1 MKKIIM
7 SNDRLII
14 QGGKPLFGDVK
25 ISGAKNAVLPLI
37 SVSLLFDKSFTLKNV
52 PDLADTRLMIK
63 LINALG
69 IMTKFYNGI
78 IDFHG
83 EPQNIE
89 APKELV
95 SKMRAS
101 FLVLAPLLSKRH
113 NALIPMPGGCEI
125 GERPINFH
133 IDALKQLGAETDFQN
148 GFLKASLPQGKFI
161 GNVIK
166 FPQVSVGATECAI
179 MGATLA
185 IGKTKI
191 YNAAKEP
198 EIVDLGNCLNLA
210 GANIK
215 GLGTDIIEIEG
226 VSKLNPVTYSV
237 IPDRIEAGSF
247 AIIAGMTKGEVNLI
261 NSNPKDLKAFFEKLK
276 QTNVNIEIYNNIV
289 KVKGVSEIKSV
300 NIQTEPHPGFPTD
313 LQAQFMSLMCIA
325 NGKSVIE
332 ENIFE
337 NRFMHVPELSKMK
350 ASIKING
357 NKAVVNGLKQLHGAS
372 VKATDLRAS
381 MSLIAASLN
390 ANGES
395 VVNDLSHLKRGYENF
410 EEKLFNIGANIR

>member
-1 MKKIIM
+1 MKKKIM

-37 SVSLLFDKSFTLKNV
+37 SISLLFNKGFSLQNV

-69 IMTKFYNGI
+69 VMTKFYDGV
-78 IDFHG
+78 IDFYG

-101 FLVLAPLLSKRH
+101 ILVLAPLLSKRH

-125 GERPINFH
+125 GERPINYH
-133 IDALKQLGAETDFQN
+133 IDALKQLGAETYFQN
-148 GFLKASLPQGKFI
+148 GFLRATLPHRKFI
-161 GNVIK
+161 GNEIK
-166 FPQVSVGATECAI
+166 FPQISVGATECAI

-210 GANIK
+210 GAKIK
-215 GLGTDIIEIEG
+215 GLGTNIIEIEG
-226 VSKLNPVTYSV
+226 VSQLDPIRYSV

-247 AIIAGMTKGEVNLI
+247 AIIAGITKGEVNLL
-261 NSNPKDLKAFFEKLK
+261 NSNPNDLKVFFQKLK
-276 QTNVNIEIYNNIV
+276 QTNVNVEVYNNTV
-289 KVKGVSEIKSV
+289 KVTGVSQINSV

-337 NRFMHVPELSKMK
+337 NRFMHVPELSKMN
-350 ASIKING
+350 ASLKIDG
-357 NKAVVNGLKQLHGAS
+357 NKTIVNGVKQLQGAA

>member
-1 MKKIIM
+1 M

-37 SVSLLFDKSFTLKNV
+37 SISLLFNKGFSLQNV

-69 IMTKFYNGI
+69 IMTKFYDGV

-101 FLVLAPLLSKRH
+101 ILVLAPLLSKRH

-125 GERPINFH
+125 GQRPINYH
-133 IDALKQLGAETDFQN
+133 IDALKKLGAETNFQN
-148 GFLKASLPQGKFI
+148 GFLRATLPQRKFI
-161 GNVIK
+161 GNEIK
-166 FPQVSVGATECAI
+166 FPQISVGATECAI

-185 IGKTKI
+185 KGKTKI

-198 EIVDLGNCLNLA
+198 EVVDLGNCLNSA
-210 GANIK
+210 GAKIT

-226 VSKLNPVTYSV
+226 VSQLNPIRYSV

-247 AIIAGMTKGEVNLI
+247 AIIAGITKGEVNLL
-261 NSNPKDLKAFFEKLK
+261 NSSPNDLKVFFQKLK
-276 QTNVNIEIYNNIV
+276 QANVNIEIYNNTV
-289 KVKGVSEIKSV
+289 KVRGVSKINSV

-337 NRFMHVPELSKMK
+337 NRFMHVPELYKMK
-350 ASIKING
+350 ASLKIDG
-357 NKAVVNGLKQLHGAS
+357 NKTIVNGVKQLQGAS

-395 VVNDLSHLKRGYENF
+395 VINDLSHLKRGYENF

>member
-1 MKKIIM
+1 M

-37 SVSLLFDKSFTLKNV
+37 SISLMFDKSFTLKNV

-69 IMTKFYNGI
+69 VMTKFYNGVV
-78 IDFHG
+78 DFHG

-101 FLVLAPLLSKRH
+101 ILVLAPLLAKRH
-113 NALIPMPGGCEI
+113 NALIPLPGGCEI

-133 IDALKQLGAETDFQN
+133 IDALNQLGAEINFQN
-148 GFLKASLPQGKFI
+148 GFLRATLPQGKFI
-161 GNVIK
+161 GNDIN
-166 FPQVSVGATECAI
+166 FPQISVGATECAI

-198 EIVDLGNCLNLA
+198 EIVDLCNCLNSA
-210 GANIK
+210 GAKIT

-226 VSKLNPVTYSV
+226 VSKLYPTTYSV

-247 AIIAGMTKGEVNLI
+247 AIIAGITRGELNLL
-261 NSNPKDLKAFFEKLK
+261 NSNPKDLNAFFKKLK
-276 QTNVNIEIYNNIV
+276 QTNIKVEVYNNTV
-289 KVKGVSEIKSV
+289 KVKGVNEINSV
-300 NIQTEPHPGFPTD
+300 NIQTKPHPGFPTD

-337 NRFMHVPELSKMK
+337 NRFMHIPELSKMK
-350 ASIKING
+350 ASIKIDG
-357 NKAVVNGLKQLHGAS
+357 NKALVNGLKQLQGAS

-381 MSLIAASLN
+381 MSLIAAGLN

-395 VVNDLSHLKRGYENF
+395 IVNDLSHLKRGYENF

>member
-1 MKKIIM
+1 M

-37 SVSLLFDKSFTLKNV
+37 SISLLFDKSFTLKNV

-69 IMTKFYNGI
+69 VMTKFYDGVV
-78 IDFHG
+78 DFYG

-101 FLVLAPLLSKRH
+101 ILVLAPLLAKRH
-113 NALIPMPGGCEI
+113 NALIPLPGGCEI

-133 IDALKQLGAETDFQN
+133 IDALNQLGAKINFQN
-148 GFLKASLPQGKFI
+148 GFLRATLPQGKFI
-161 GNVIK
+161 GNDIN
-166 FPQVSVGATECAI
+166 FPQISVGATECAI

-198 EIVDLGNCLNLA
+198 EIVDLCNCLNSA
-210 GANIK
+210 GAKIT

-226 VSKLNPVTYSV
+226 VSKLYPTTYSV

-247 AIIAGMTKGEVNLI
+247 AIIAGITRGELNLL
-261 NSNPKDLKAFFEKLK
+261 NSNPKDLNAFFKKLK
-276 QTNVNIEIYNNIV
+276 QTNIKVEVYNNTV
-289 KVKGVSEIKSV
+289 KVKGVNEINSV
-300 NIQTEPHPGFPTD
+300 NIQTKPHPGFPTD

-337 NRFMHVPELSKMK
+337 NRFMHIPELSKMK
-350 ASIKING
+350 ASIKIDG
-357 NKAVVNGLKQLHGAS
+357 NKALVNGLKQLQGAS

-381 MSLIAASLN
+381 MSLIAAGLN

-395 VVNDLSHLKRGYENF
+395 IVNDLSHLKRGYENF

>member
-1 MKKIIM
+1 M

-37 SVSLLFDKSFTLKNV
+37 SISLLIDKSFTLKNV

-63 LINALG
+63 LMNALG
-69 IMTKFYNGI
+69 VMTKFYNGVV
-78 IDFHG
+78 DFHG

-101 FLVLAPLLSKRH
+101 ILVLAPLLAKRY
-113 NALIPMPGGCEI
+113 NALIPLPGGCEI

-133 IDALKQLGAETDFQN
+133 IDALNQLGAEIKFQN
-148 GFLKASLPQGKFI
+148 GFLKATLPQGKFI
-161 GNVIK
+161 GNEIK
-166 FPQVSVGATECAI
+166 FPQISVGATECAI

-210 GANIK
+210 GAKIT

-226 VSKLNPVTYSV
+226 VSKLNPTTYSV

-247 AIIAGMTKGEVNLI
+247 AIIAGITRGEVNLL
-261 NSNPKDLKAFFEKLK
+261 NSNPSDLKAFFEKLK
-276 QTNVNIEIYNNIV
+276 QTNVKVEVYNNTV
-289 KVKGVSEIKSV
+289 KVKGVREINSV

-337 NRFMHVPELSKMK
+337 NRFMHIPELSKMK
-350 ASIKING
+350 ASIKIDG
-357 NKAVVNGLKQLHGAS
+357 NKAMVNGLKQLQGAS

-381 MSLIAASLN
+381 MSLIAAGLN

-395 VVNDLSHLKRGYENF
+395 IVNDLSHLKRGYENF
-410 EEKLFNIGANIR
+410 EEKLLNIGANIK

>member
-1 MKKIIM
+1 M
-7 SNDRLII
+7 SNDRLVI

-247 AIIAGMTKGEVNLI
+247 AIIAGITKGEVNLI

>member
-1 MKKIIM
+1 M

-37 SVSLLFDKSFTLKNV
+37 SISLLFDKSFTLKNV

-69 IMTKFYNGI
+69 VMTKFYDGV

-83 EPQNIE
+83 EPRNIE

-101 FLVLAPLLSKRH
+101 ILVLAPLLSKRH

-125 GERPINFH
+125 GERPINYH
-133 IDALKQLGAETDFQN
+133 IDALKQLGAETYLQN
-148 GFLKASLPQGKFI
+148 GFLRATLPQGKFI
-161 GNVIK
+161 GNEIK

-179 MGATLA
+179 MAATLA

-191 YNAAKEP
+191 YNAAQEP

-215 GLGTDIIEIEG
+215 GLGTNIIEIEG
-226 VSKLNPVTYSV
+226 VSKLNPITYSV

-247 AIIAGMTKGEVNLI
+247 AIIAGITKGELNL
-261 NSNPKDLKAFFEKLK
+261 
-276 QTNVNIEIYNNIV
+276 
-289 KVKGVSEIKSV
+289 
-300 NIQTEPHPGFPTD
+300 
-313 LQAQFMSLMCIA
+313 
-325 NGKSVIE
+325 
-332 ENIFE
+332 
-337 NRFMHVPELSKMK
+337 
-350 ASIKING
+350 
-357 NKAVVNGLKQLHGAS
+357 
-372 VKATDLRAS
+372 
-381 MSLIAASLN
+381 LN
-390 ANGES
+390 
-395 VVNDLSHLKRGYENF
+395 
-410 EEKLFNIGANIR
+410 

>member
-1 MKKIIM
+1 MKKKIM

-37 SVSLLFDKSFTLKNV
+37 SISLLFNKGFSLQNV

-69 IMTKFYNGI
+69 VMTKFYDGV
-78 IDFHG
+78 IDFYG

-101 FLVLAPLLSKRH
+101 ILVLAPLLSKRH

-125 GERPINFH
+125 GERPINYH
-133 IDALKQLGAETDFQN
+133 IDALKQLGAETYFQN
-148 GFLKASLPQGKFI
+148 GFLRATLPHRKFI
-161 GNVIK
+161 GNEIK
-166 FPQVSVGATECAI
+166 FPQISVGATECAI

-210 GANIK
+210 GAKIK
-215 GLGTDIIEIEG
+215 GLGTNIIEIEG
-226 VSKLNPVTYSV
+226 VSQLNPIRYSV

-247 AIIAGMTKGEVNLI
+247 AIIAGITKGEVNLL
-261 NSNPKDLKAFFEKLK
+261 NSNPNDLKVFFQKLK
-276 QTNVNIEIYNNIV
+276 QTNVNVEVYNNTV
-289 KVKGVSEIKSV
+289 KVTGVSQINSV

-337 NRFMHVPELSKMK
+337 NRFMHVPELSKMN
-350 ASIKING
+350 ASLKIDG
-357 NKAVVNGLKQLHGAS
+357 NKTIVNGVKQLQGAA

>member
-1 MKKIIM
+1 M

-14 QGGKPLFGDVK
+14 HGGKPLFGDVK
-25 ISGAKNAVLPLI
+25 ISGAKNSVLPLI
-37 SVSLLFDKSFTLKNV
+37 SISLLFDSSFTLKNV

-69 IMTKFYNGI
+69 VMTKFYDGV

-101 FLVLAPLLSKRH
+101 ILVLAPLLSKRH

-125 GERPINFH
+125 GERPINYH
-133 IDALKQLGAETDFQN
+133 IDALKKLGAETFFQN
-148 GFLKASLPQGKFI
+148 GFLRATLPNGKFT
-161 GNVIK
+161 GNEIK
-166 FPQVSVGATECAI
+166 FPQVSVGATECVI
-179 MGATLA
+179 MAATLA

-226 VSKLNPVTYSV
+226 VPKLNPVTYSV

-247 AIIAGMTKGEVNLI
+247 AIIAGITRGEINLL
-261 NSNPKDLKAFFEKLK
+261 NSNPKDLSAFFEKLK
-276 QTNVNIEIYNNIV
+276 QTNVKVEIYNNTV
-289 KVKGVSEIKSV
+289 KVKGVSEINSV

-325 NGKSVIE
+325 NGKSVIK

-350 ASIKING
+350 ASIIING
-357 NKAVVNGLKQLHGAS
+357 NKAIVNGFNQLQGAS

-395 VVNDLSHLKRGYENF
+395 IVNDLSHLKRGYENF
-410 EEKLFNIGANIR
+410 EEKLFKIGANIN

>member
-1 MKKIIM
+1 M

-37 SVSLLFDKSFTLKNV
+37 SISLLFGKSFTLKNV

-69 IMTKFYNGI
+69 VMTKFYDGV

-101 FLVLAPLLSKRH
+101 ILVLAPLLSKRH

-125 GERPINFH
+125 GERPINYH
-133 IDALKQLGAETDFQN
+133 IDALKQLGAETYLQN
-148 GFLKASLPQGKFI
+148 GFLRATLPQGKFI
-161 GNVIK
+161 GNEIK

-179 MGATLA
+179 MGAALA

-191 YNAAKEP
+191 YNAAQEP

-210 GANIK
+210 GAKIK

-226 VSKLNPVTYSV
+226 VSKLNPITYSV

-247 AIIAGMTKGEVNLI
+247 AIIAGITKGELNLL
-261 NSNPKDLKAFFEKLK
+261 NSNPKDLKAFFKKLK
-276 QTNVNIEIYNNIV
+276 QTNVRVEVYNDTV
-289 KVKGVSEIKSV
+289 KIKGVSEIVPV

-350 ASIKING
+350 ASIKIDG
-357 NKAVVNGLKQLHGAS
+357 NKAIVDGVKQLQGAS

-410 EEKLFNIGANIR
+410 EEKLFNIGAHIR

>member
-1 MKKIIM
+1 M
-7 SNDRLII
+7 SKDRLII
-14 QGGKPLFGDVK
+14 KGGKPLFGDVK

-37 SVSLLFDKSFTLKNV
+37 SMSLLFEKSFTLENV

-69 IMTKFYNGI
+69 IMTKFYNGV

-101 FLVLAPLLSKRH
+101 FLILAPLLSKKH
-113 NALIPMPGGCEI
+113 NAIIPMPGGCEI
-125 GERPINFH
+125 GERPINYH
-133 IDALKQLGAETDFQN
+133 IEALQRLGAETSFQN
-148 GFLKASLPQGKFI
+148 GFLKATLPNGKFY
-161 GNVIK
+161 GNIIK
-166 FPQVSVGATECAI
+166 FPQVSVGATECAV
-179 MGATLA
+179 MAATLA
-185 IGKTKI
+185 TGKTLI

-210 GANIK
+210 GAKIK
-215 GLGTDIIEIEG
+215 GLGTDVIEIDG

-247 AIIAGMTKGEVNLI
+247 AIIASITQGEINLL
-261 NSNPKDLKAFFEKLK
+261 NLNPNDLNTFFEKLK
-276 QTNVNIEIYNNIV
+276 QTNVNIEVYNDTV
-289 KVKGVSEIKSV
+289 KVKGVSKINSV
-300 NIQTEPHPGFPTD
+300 NVQTEPHPGFPTD
-313 LQAQFMSLMCIA
+313 LQAQFMSLMCVA
-325 NGKSVIE
+325 NGKSIIE

-337 NRFMHVPELSKMK
+337 NRFMHVPELRKMK

-357 NKAVVNGLKQLHGAS
+357 NVATVNGLKQLQAAF

-395 VVNDLSHLKRGYENF
+395 VVSDLSHLKRGYENF
-410 EEKLFNIGANIR
+410 EEKLFNIGADIR

>member
-1 MKKIIM
+1 M

-37 SVSLLFDKSFTLKNV
+37 SISLLFDKSFTLKNV

-69 IMTKFYNGI
+69 VMTKFYDGV

-101 FLVLAPLLSKRH
+101 ILVLAPLLSKRH

-125 GERPINFH
+125 GERPINYH
-133 IDALKQLGAETDFQN
+133 IDALKQLGAETYLQN
-148 GFLKASLPQGKFI
+148 GFLRATLPQGKFI
-161 GNVIK
+161 GNDIN

-179 MGATLA
+179 MAATLA

-191 YNAAKEP
+191 YNAAQEP

-226 VSKLNPVTYSV
+226 VSKLNPITYSV

-247 AIIAGMTKGEVNLI
+247 AIIAGITKGELNLL
-261 NSNPKDLKAFFEKLK
+261 NSNPNDLKVFFKKLK
-276 QTNVNIEIYNNIV
+276 QTNVKVEVYNDTV
-289 KVKGVSEIKSV
+289 KIKGVSEIVSV
-300 NIQTEPHPGFPTD
+300 DIQTEPHPGFPTD

-350 ASIKING
+350 ASIKIDG
-357 NKAVVNGLKQLHGAS
+357 NKAIVDGVKQLQGAS

-410 EEKLFNIGANIR
+410 EEKLFNIGAHIR

>member
-1 MKKIIM
+1 M

-276 QTNVNIEIYNNIV
+276 QTNVKKEIYNKKV

>member
-1 MKKIIM
+1 M

-37 SVSLLFDKSFTLKNV
+37 SISLLFDKSFTLKNV

-69 IMTKFYNGI
+69 VMTKFYDGV
-78 IDFHG
+78 IDFYG

-101 FLVLAPLLSKRH
+101 ILVLAPLLSKRH

-125 GERPINFH
+125 GERPINYH
-133 IDALKQLGAETDFQN
+133 IDALKQLGAETYFQN
-148 GFLKASLPQGKFI
+148 GFLRATLPHRKFI
-161 GNVIK
+161 GNEIK
-166 FPQVSVGATECAI
+166 FPQISVGATECAI

-210 GANIK
+210 GAKIK
-215 GLGTDIIEIEG
+215 GLGTNIIEIEG
-226 VSKLNPVTYSV
+226 VSQLNPIRYSV

-247 AIIAGMTKGEVNLI
+247 AIIAGITKGEVNLL
-261 NSNPKDLKAFFEKLK
+261 NSNPNDLKVFFQKLK
-276 QTNVNIEIYNNIV
+276 QTNVNVEVYNNTV
-289 KVKGVSEIKSV
+289 KVTGVSQINSV

-337 NRFMHVPELSKMK
+337 NRFMHVPELSKMN
-350 ASIKING
+350 ASLKIDG
-357 NKAVVNGLKQLHGAS
+357 NKTIVNGVKQLQGAA